1 VTRSST
7 LLLRSRVAAG
17 AASVLTLATVA
28 AACGS
33 APAAASSSASPS
45 ATVASAPAASPTDA
59 GAASSPSDAGAASSP
74 AMSTSETATASGAP
88 STSGGAGG
96 AAAAAYKAC
105 MVLDTGGVSD
115 HSFNQSS
122 WAGMQ
127 AVAKKNP
134 KVAISYVNSNSSA
147 DYAPNFAN
155 EVAKK
160 CDTIVGVGG
169 LMISQMAAAA
179 KAAPSQQFAEVDAP
193 STQKN
198 LFSIQFDTAQGG
210 FLGGYLAASISKT
223 GKVGT
228 FGGLKIGPVTVYM
241 DGFYDGVQYYDS
253 QKNKSVQV
261 LGWNVKTQNG
271 TFVGGN
277 NAFSD
282 SGAGKN
288 ISNALI
294 QQGADVLFPVA
305 GGAGLGAGAAAQA
318 SGGKVSVLW
327 VDTDGC
333 LSAAQ
338 YCSVFLSS
346 VVKGLTTAVQTYVEA
361 AAAGK
366 VPATGYV
373 GTLANGGTGLA
384 PFHDFESKVPASVKA
399 ELATVTKGIE
409 SGSIK
414 VSSPSAPAS

>member
-33 APAAASSSASPS
+33 APASSSSASPS
-45 ATVASAPAASPTDA
+45 ATVASAPAASP
-59 GAASSPSDAGAASSP
+59 SDAGAASSP
-74 AMSTSETATASGAP
+74 ASPVSATASAGAP
-88 STSGGAGG
+88 SASGGAGG
-96 AAAAAYKAC
+96 SAAGAFKAC

-179 KAAPSQQFAEVDAP
+179 KTAPSQQFAEVDAS

-210 FLGGYLAASISKT
+210 FLGGYLAAAMSKT

-253 QKNKSVQV
+253 QKHKSVQV

-271 TFVGGN
+271 SFVGGN

-288 ISNALI
+288 ISNALV

-333 LSAAQ
+333 VSAAQ

-346 VVKGLTTAVQTYVEA
+346 VIKGLTTAVQTYVEA

-409 SGSIK
+409 DGSIK
-414 VSSPSAPAS
+414 VTSPSTPAS

>member
-33 APAAASSSASPS
+33 APAASSSASPS
-45 ATVASAPAASPTDA
+45 ATVVSAPAASPTDA

-74 AMSTSETATASGAP
+74 AAGASETASASGGP
-88 STSGGAGG
+88 SASGGAGG
-96 AAAAAYKAC
+96 SSAGAYKAC

-160 CDTIVGVGG
+160 CSTIVGVGG
-169 LMISQMAAAA
+169 LMSTQMAAAA
-179 KAAPSQQFAEVDAP
+179 KNNPSQQFAEVDAG

-210 FLGGYLAASISKT
+210 FLGGYLAASMSKT

-271 TFVGGN
+271 TFAN
-277 NAFSD
+277 SFTD

-288 ISNALI
+288 ISNALV

-333 LSAAQ
+333 VSAAQ

-361 AAAGK
+361 AASGK
-366 VPATGYV
+366 MPATGYV

-414 VSSPSAPAS
+414 VASPSAPTS

>member
-7 LLLRSRVAAG
+7 LHLRSRVAAG

-33 APAAASSSASPS
+33 APASSSSASPS
-45 ATVASAPAASPTDA
+45 ATVASAPAASP
-59 GAASSPSDAGAASSP
+59 SDAGAASSP
-74 AMSTSETATASGAP
+74 ASPVSATASAGAP
-88 STSGGAGG
+88 SASGGAGG
-96 AAAAAYKAC
+96 SAAGAFKAC

-179 KAAPSQQFAEVDAP
+179 KTAPSQQFAEVDAS

-210 FLGGYLAASISKT
+210 FLGGYLAAAMSKT

-253 QKNKSVQV
+253 QKHKSVQV

-271 TFVGGN
+271 SFVGGN

-288 ISNALI
+288 ISNALV

-333 LSAAQ
+333 VSAAQ

-346 VVKGLTTAVQTYVEA
+346 VIKGLTTAVQTYVEA

-409 SGSIK
+409 DGSIK
-414 VSSPSAPAS
+414 VTSPSTPAS

>member
-1 VTRSST
+1 MTRSST
-7 LLLRSRVAAG
+7 PLRRRGRVAAG
-17 AASVLTLATVA
+17 AVSVLTLATVA

-33 APAAASSSASPS
+33 APAASSSPS
-45 ATVASAPAASPTDA
+45 ASAADSAPAASAPAA
-59 GAASSPSDAGAASSP
+59 ASSAP
-74 AMSTSETATASGAP
+74 MTSTGSTASTPATTTGA
-88 STSGGAGG
+88 T
-96 AAAAAYKAC
+96 AAAYKAC
-105 MVLDTGGVSD
+105 MVLDTGGVND
-115 HSFNQSS
+115 HSFNESS

-127 AVAKKNP
+127 AVAKTNP
-134 KVAISYVNSNSSA
+134 KVSISYVASNSSA

-169 LMISQMAAAA
+169 LMSTQLEAAA
-179 KAAPSQQFAEVDAP
+179 KAHPSQQFAEVDAS

-210 FLGGYLAASISKT
+210 FLGGYLAASMSKT

-253 QKNKSVQV
+253 QKGKSVQV
-261 LGWNVKTQNG
+261 LGWNVKSQNG
-271 TFVGGN
+271 TFAN
-277 NAFSD
+277 SFSD

-288 ISNALI
+288 ISSTLI

-305 GGAGLGAGAAAQA
+305 GGAGLGAAAAAKA
-318 SGGKVSVLW
+318 SGGKVSVIW

-333 LSAAQ
+333 VSDPAD
-338 YCSVFLSS
+338 CSVFLSS
-346 VVKGLTTAVQTYVEA
+346 VVKGLTTSVQTYVGA
-361 AAAGK
+361 AVAGK
-366 VPATGYV
+366 IPATGYV

-384 PFHDFESKVPASVKA
+384 PYHQFASKVPASVTS
-399 ELATVTKGIE
+399 ELATVSKGIQD
-409 SGSIK
+409 GSIK
-414 VSSPSAPAS
+414 VTSPSAPTS

>member
-7 LLLRSRVAAG
+7 LHLRSRVAAG

-33 APAAASSSASPS
+33 APAASSSASPS
-45 ATVASAPAASPTDA
+45 ATVASAPAASPSDA
-59 GAASSPSDAGAASSP
+59 GAASSPSDTGAASSP
-74 AMSTSETATASGAP
+74 AMSASETATASGAP
-88 STSGGAGG
+88 SASGG
-96 AAAAAYKAC
+96 AAAAGYKAC

-134 KVAISYVNSNSSA
+134 KVAISYVSSNSSA

-169 LMISQMAAAA
+169 LMSTQMAAAA

-210 FLGGYLAASISKT
+210 FLGGYLAASMSKT

-241 DGFYDGVQYYDS
+241 DGFYDGVQYFNS

-288 ISNALI
+288 ISNALV

-333 LSAAQ
+333 VSAAQ

-361 AAAGK
+361 AASGK

-414 VSSPSAPAS
+414 VSSPSAPTS